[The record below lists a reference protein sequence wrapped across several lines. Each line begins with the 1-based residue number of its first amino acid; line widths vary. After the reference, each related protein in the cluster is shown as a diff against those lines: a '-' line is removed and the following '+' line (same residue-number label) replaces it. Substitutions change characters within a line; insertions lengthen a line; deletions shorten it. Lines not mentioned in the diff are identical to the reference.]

1 MPFKPDHAL
10 SLIQRAAALGRL
22 GHAYLI
28 TGPREADLPG
38 FALQFLRSVTGLS
51 RYQWDDFQRDGT
63 YLLSPEGKSRRIV
76 VGDAGSPE
84 PNTMRHFIHHVQMS
98 SGGRLKPGV
107 IHDAERM
114 NDSAQN
120 AFLRTLEEPPPGSL
134 FLLLTHNPR
143 ALLPT
148 TRSRVIEIALLP
160 PPGVRSFTDP
170 EERLLAVLRQ
180 LASRSSAGLA
190 GALALKADFQ
200 EILESLKSDIK
211 KDLEDEFKKE
221 QDHYKQTTDGT
232 WLKQREDQVE
242 AQIEAAYLQQRDSLM
257 DLLLSWMG
265 DVARQQVGSGQLQ
278 LDIPPCADAT
288 ASLAARWTPG
298 QLQKRLT
305 ALRKLDQLLRTNVNE
320 SLALEVTFMSAFA

>member
-1 MPFKPDHAL
+1 MPFKPEHAL

-28 TGPREADLPG
+28 TGPREADLSG
-38 FALQFLRSVTGLS
+38 FALQFLRSVTGHA
-51 RYQWDDFQRDGT
+51 RYQWEDFQRDGT
-63 YLLSPEGKSRRIV
+63 YILSPESKSRRIL
-76 VGDAGSPE
+76 VGPATD
-84 PNTMRHFIHHVQMS
+84 PNTMRHFIQQVQMS